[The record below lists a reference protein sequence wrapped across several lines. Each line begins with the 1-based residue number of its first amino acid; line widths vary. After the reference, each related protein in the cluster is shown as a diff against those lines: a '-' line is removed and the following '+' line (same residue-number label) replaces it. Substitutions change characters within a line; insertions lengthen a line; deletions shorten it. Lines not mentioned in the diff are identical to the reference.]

1 MSVRVY
7 VPGTI
12 ADLAAWSASGE
23 VPAEA
28 ERFVAPDDTED
39 GEYAALVEAAAAS
52 AGLLRGPGRRV
63 VLVAEVAD
71 PDAEV
76 PMTEVVAVHVD
87 SREDPDPDD
96 DLAWFA
102 TQELPQLLD
111 GTAF

>member
-1 MSVRVY
+1 MTHRVY
-7 VPGTI
+7 VPTT
-12 ADLAAWSASGE
+12 LAALAEHAAAGR
-23 VPAEA
+23 VPAGP
-28 ERFVAPDDTED
+28 ERFLAPDDSED

-52 AGLLRGPGRRV
+52 AELLDGPGRRV

-71 PDAEV
+71 PDGEV
-76 PMTEVVAVHVD
+76 PLSEVLAVHVD
-87 SREDPDPDD
+87 SREDADPDD